1 METRYGQLEVL
12 GSPGSWFSVR
22 AAGFTNDTA
31 AIVCNEMGHTRG
43 FYRNYIATKSELC
56 WLESGS
62 VTCPTGGEFNQCVVN
77 ASAASVCPAATYVSL
92 FCFDV
97 DHLKESE

>member
-12 GSPGSWFSVR
+12 GSQGSWFSVC

-31 AIVCNEMGHTRG
+31 AIVCKEMGHTSG
-43 FYRNYIATKSELC
+43 FYRNYTATKSELR
-56 WLESGS
+56 WLGSGS
-62 VTCPTGGEFNQCVVN
+62 VTCPTGGEFNQCNVN

-92 FCFDV
+92 FCLDV
-97 DHLKESE
+97 DHPKESE